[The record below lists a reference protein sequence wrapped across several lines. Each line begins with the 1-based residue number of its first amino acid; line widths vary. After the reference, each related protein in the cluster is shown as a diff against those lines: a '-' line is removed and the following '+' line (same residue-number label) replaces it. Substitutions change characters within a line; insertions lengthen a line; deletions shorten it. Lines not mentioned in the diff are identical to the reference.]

1 MRLKT
6 LALAAGGF
14 LVLLAGATAAGAA
27 IASPIDGS
35 GVIHGCYTNT
45 PINGSHVFVLQDAG
59 ITCPK
64 GTTAVSW
71 NQTGPAGPPG
81 ATGPAG
87 QTGATGPQGPVGPA
101 GPQGPAGSSTAGPS
115 GLDTTV
121 VYASGTGNVPAYC
134 PADHPYVLGGGVNP
148 IEANVAIQDSL
159 PSGPLSE
166 EMPGNTHGWFGVSS
180 SEGSIFV
187 YAICAK

>member
-6 LALAAGGF
+6 LALAAGGS
-14 LVLLAGATAAGAA
+14 LALLAGGTAAGAA
-27 IASPIDGS
+27 IAGPIDGS
-35 GVIHGCYTNT
+35 GVIHGCYTNAQ
-45 PINGSHVFVLQDAG
+45 INGGHVFVLQDAG
-59 ITCPK
+59 TTCPK

-71 NQTGPAGPPG
+71 NQAGPAGPPG

-87 QTGATGPQGPVGPA
+87 QTGATGPQGPAGPA
-101 GPQGPAGSSTAGPS
+101 GPPGSAGSSTAGPS

-121 VYASGTGNVPAYC
+121 VYAIGTGLVTAAC

-148 IEANVAIQDSL
+148 EVDNAIQDSL
-159 PSGPLSE
+159 PSGPLGE
-166 EMPGNTHGWFGVSS
+166 ETPGTTHGWAGTSNNLAQ
-180 SEGSIFV
+180 IIV

>member
-87 QTGATGPQGPVGPA
+87 QAGAAGPQGPTGPA

-134 PADHPYVLGGGVNP
+134 PADHPYVLGGGATSDNSGVMWSSP
-148 IEANVAIQDSL
+148 L
-159 PSGPLSE
+159 GPLSLGE
-166 EMPGNTHGWFGVSS
+166 ETPGNTYGWDG
-180 SEGSIFV
+180 GSMSLANVQV